1 MKLNVSEVQD
11 FMRCRY
17 RWWAK
22 WVMNRVPRVTATP
35 LTVGKLIHSVFEDH
49 LRDGV
54 PMGDSLVKHRR
65 AFMDEMDK
73 ETNPLI
79 VTRGYEALAVVD
91 GLDEALRQWRDEYKM
106 EYPVIEVEVP
116 FSYPDPEILGLT
128 WVGRPDR
135 VSIHEGKIWHNQIKN
150 LAAGV
155 NFAVYIDLQQRSYH
169 EHLYA
174 EALFDR
180 YKGGITLPDGD
191 WFHPTEK
198 SVGGTMFTLVR
209 KLKYRTGVTKNNPE
223 GKVKPLSEMF
233 WQTPMAVDLNS
244 RLHRDVMDAMRG
256 HARMILDARY
266 AWDKYQTPPPPNEHM
281 NGGAFGNSPDE
292 YFRVLTGDATLD
304 DDTLFMDREDTY
316 NKEED
321 NAEEASA

>member
-22 WVMNRVPRVTATP
+22 WVKNRVPRVTATP
-35 LTVGKLIHSVFEDH
+35 LTVGKLIHSIFEDH
-49 LRDGV
+49 LRSGV
-54 PMGDSLVKHRR
+54 PMGDSIAKHRAEFR
-65 AFMDEMDK
+65 QSIEAEQ
-73 ETNPLI
+73 NPILSE
-79 VTRGYEALAVVD
+79 RGREAQAIID
-91 GLDEALRQWRDEYKM
+91 GLDEALRQWKDDYRMDH
-106 EYPVIEVEVP
+106 PIVEVEEP
-116 FSYPDPEILGLT
+116 FSYFMPLLDVE

-155 NFAVYIDLQQRSYH
+155 NFAVYLDLQQRSYH

-174 EALFDR
+174 EALAKKYSEGFGE
-180 YKGGITLPDGD
+180 YGPGELKY
-191 WFHPTEK
+191 
-198 SVGGTMFTLVR
+198 GGTMFTLVR
-209 KLKYRTGVTKNNPE
+209 KLKYRTGVTKSNPE

-233 WQTPMAVDLNS
+233 WQAPMAIDLDS
-244 RLHRDVMDAMRG
+244 ELHRDVMDSLKWYACEMYR
-256 HARMILDARY
+256 ARNRY
-266 AWDKYQTPPPPNEHM
+266 EMLGEVPPPNEMM

-292 YFRVLTGDATLD
+292 YFRVLTGDAELS

-316 NKEED
+316 TNNKEEH
-321 NAEEASA
+321 NAEEASS